1 MRAPCVPKLES
12 RFEILPIASGVL
24 LTPRFRTSVK
34 SIELSN
40 STFAIDGTPVTGP
53 ELRERLG
60 NDADVVLQLSY
71 LDADALRALA
81 RGEASPPKPVDP
93 TSPTL
98 DPRSSTVEPEP
109 PSVPRPRRRGEII
122 RVGGSVTLDADEVR
136 GDVVSIGGAATI
148 DGEVAGDVVAIGEA

>member
-93 TSPTL
+93 WSYA
-98 DPRSSTVEPEP
+98 RSSLVD
-109 PSVPRPRRRGEII
+109 RRTRAAFRAAAE
-122 RVGGSVTLDADEVR
+122 AAW
-136 GDVVSIGGAATI
+136 GDHARRQQRH
-148 DGEVAGDVVAIGEA
+148 AGCR